1 MRTTFRN
8 WLRLG
13 YPQFNQA
20 SLTNSQGVGV
30 IVCQCRVV
38 TDRAVEAALA
48 DGARSVSAVCRT
60 TGAAQDCGSCIF
72 TVKALVCQHRDHERA
87 LLEVDGAA
95 S

>member
-1 MRTTFRN
+1 M
-8 WLRLG
+8 
-13 YPQFNQA
+13 
-20 SLTNSQGVGV
+20 

-38 TDRAVEAALA
+38 TDRAVDAALS
-48 DGARSVSAVCRT
+48 DGARTVSAVCRS

-72 TVKALVCQHRDHERA
+72 TVKALVCQHHEQEHA